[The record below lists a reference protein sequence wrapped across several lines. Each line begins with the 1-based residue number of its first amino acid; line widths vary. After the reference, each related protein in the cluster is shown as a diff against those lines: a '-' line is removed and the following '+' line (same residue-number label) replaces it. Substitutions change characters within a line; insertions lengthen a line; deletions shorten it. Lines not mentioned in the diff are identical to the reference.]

1 MSRPVQLQFNSSGA
15 WRSGPDFD
23 AGEVPPEFFEAS
35 DQMARLT
42 GSHLRMRIV
51 MCIPNGSGGHQATR
65 DPLMQWSRETGW
77 VKS

>member
-23 AGEVPPEFFEAS
+23 AGEVPPEFFEAA
-35 DQMARLT
+35 DQMARLI
-42 GSHLRMRIV
+42 GSHLGMRIV
-51 MCIPNGSGGHQATR
+51 TCIPNGSGGHQATR
-65 DPLMQWSRETGW
+65 HPLMHWTREMGW